1 MLAAALACL
10 FHTRN
15 DQPEDDTVPQIAM
28 EILEPLCADV
38 LAGAGMR
45 RADADA
51 AARHLVDAE
60 VKGVVSH
67 GVQRVAYYLEQF
79 DVGGCLPVAEVT
91 VERRGAAVARI
102 DGGGGL
108 GILAMNRA
116 VEEAIAMG
124 ASSPIVSIAVENVAH
139 TGRMGCH
146 TEKLAEAGKLAIT
159 FGGGGQGRFA
169 MVAPHGGRA
178 PHLSTNP
185 WAVAMPGG
193 RHGVVSADFAT
204 CVTANGKIRLRRNAG
219 EDLPEGWII
228 DRDGNPSTKIAD
240 YDAGGAI
247 LPMGAHK
254 GYGMALIAELVGHAM
269 LPDSHEFNWLLITL
283 DLDAFGTAGRYDA
296 LAEEL
301 IETTRA
307 VPPAPGFD
315 RVRVPG
321 DPERER
327 EARCR
332 EQGVPLSDSVWR
344 GLAGAAA
351 RTGVAMPQ
359 VAA

>member
-1 MLAAALACL
+1 
-10 FHTRN
+10 
-15 DQPEDDTVPQIAM
+15 M
-28 EILEPLCADV
+28 EPLETLCADV
-38 LAGAGMR
+38 LAGGGMR
-45 RADADA
+45 KGDA
-51 AARHLVDAE
+51 AMVARHLVDAE

-67 GVQRVAYYLEQF
+67 GVQRVAYYLDQF
-79 DVGGCLPVAEVT
+79 AGGGCRPVAEIA
-91 VERRGAAVARI
+91 VERRGSAIARI
-102 DGGGGL
+102 DGGTGL
-108 GILAMNRA
+108 GILAMERA

-124 ASSPIVSIAVENVAH
+124 QASPIVSLAVENVAH
-139 TGRMGCH
+139 TGRMGCYA
-146 TEKLAEAGKLAIT
+146 EKIAAAGKLAIV

-185 WAVAMPGG
+185 WAIAMPGG
-193 RHGVVSADFAT
+193 RHGVVSVDFAT

-219 EDLPEGWII
+219 QDLPEGWII
-228 DRDGNPSTKIAD
+228 DRHGNPSTAIAD
-240 YDAGGAI
+240 YDDGGAI

-254 GYGMALIAELVGHAM
+254 GYGMGLIAELLGFAM
-269 LPDSHEFNWLLITL
+269 LPDSHEFNWLLIAL
-283 DLDAFGTAGRYDA
+283 DLNAFGTASRYDA
-296 LAEEL
+296 LAEEM
-301 IETTRA
+301 IAATRA

-332 EQGVPLSDSVWR
+332 DQGVPLSASVWR
-344 GLAGAAA
+344 GLAGAAQA
-351 RTGVAMPQ
+351 TGVALPA

>member
-1 MLAAALACL
+1 
-10 FHTRN
+10 
-15 DQPEDDTVPQIAM
+15 VPQIAM

-45 RADADA
+45 AGDA
-51 AARHLVDAE
+51 AVTARHLIDAE
-60 VKGVVSH
+60 MKGVVSH

-79 DVGGCLPVAEVT
+79 DIGGARPAAEIA
-91 VERRGAAVARI
+91 VEHRGSAVARI
-102 DGGGGL
+102 DGGTGL
-108 GILAMNRA
+108 GILAMERA
-116 VEEAIAMG
+116 VEEALAME
-124 ASSPIVSIAVENVAH
+124 SPIVSLAIENVAH
-139 TGRMGCH
+139 TGRMGCY
-146 TEKLAEAGKLAIT
+146 TERLAQKGKLAIA

-169 MVAPHGGRA
+169 MVAPHGGRG

-185 WAVAMPGG
+185 WAIAMPGG
-193 RHGVVSADFAT
+193 RHGVVSVDFAT
-204 CVTANGKIRLRRNAG
+204 CVTANGKIRLKRNAG
-219 EDLPEGWII
+219 EDLPVGWVI
-228 DRDGNPSTKIAD
+228 DKHGNPSTKVAD
-240 YDAGGAI
+240 YDDGGAI

-254 GYGMALIAELVGHAM
+254 GYGMGLIAELVGFAM
-269 LPDSHEFNWLLITL
+269 LPDSHEFHWLLIAL

-332 EQGVPLSDSVWR
+332 AEGVPLSDSVWR
-344 GLAGAAA
+344 GLAGAAQ
-351 RTGVAMPQ
+351 RVGVVMPENG
-359 VAA
+359 A

>member
-1 MLAAALACL
+1 M
-10 FHTRN
+10 
-15 DQPEDDTVPQIAM
+15 DV
-28 EILEPLCADV
+28 LETLCTDV

-45 RADADA
+45 PADA
-51 AARHLVDAE
+51 AMTARHLVDAE

-67 GVQRVAYYLEQF
+67 GVQRVAYYLDQF
-79 DVGGCLPVAEVT
+79 DSGGCSRVAKIT
-91 VERRGAAVARI
+91 VERRGSAIARI
-102 DGGGGL
+102 DGGTGL
-108 GILAMNRA
+108 GILAMERA

-124 ASSPIVSIAVENVAH
+124 RSSPLVSLAVENVAH
-139 TGRMGCH
+139 TGRMGCY
-146 TEKLAEAGKLAIT
+146 TEKLAAAGKLAIV

-185 WAVAMPGG
+185 WAIAMPGG
-193 RHGVVSADFAT
+193 RHGVVSVDFAT

-219 EDLPEGWII
+219 QDLPEGWVI
-228 DRDGNPSTKIAD
+228 DKHGNPSTAIAD
-240 YDAGGAI
+240 YDDGGAI

-254 GYGMALIAELVGHAM
+254 GYGMGLITELMGFAM
-269 LPDSHEFNWLLITL
+269 LPASHEFNWLLIAL
-283 DLDAFGTAGRYDA
+283 DLDAFGTASRYDA
-296 LAEEL
+296 LAEEM
-301 IETTRA
+301 IEATRA

-332 EQGVPLSDSVWR
+332 EQGVPLPDSVWR
-344 GLAGAAA
+344 GLAGAAQA
-351 RTGVAMPQ
+351 SGVAMPA
-359 VAA
+359 VAT